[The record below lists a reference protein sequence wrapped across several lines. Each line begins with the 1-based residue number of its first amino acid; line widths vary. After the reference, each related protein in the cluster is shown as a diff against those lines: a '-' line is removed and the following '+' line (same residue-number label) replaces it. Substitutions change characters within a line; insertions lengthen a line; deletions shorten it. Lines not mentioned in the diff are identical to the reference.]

1 MHHREPFDQQRYVF
15 TGTPARK
22 NQLAGVLC
30 FLYVKGTVDIYN
42 I

>member
-1 MHHREPFDQQRYVF
+1 MHHKEPFDQQRYV

-30 FLYVKGTVDIYN
+30 FLYVKGTVDTYN